1 MVATPIPTVAELSKV
16 TISWEALPED
26 FILEEEPVE
35 NTAQPLIAG
44 ALRESLELSGYIQP
58 TMLIAANLGICATMD
73 GKLVVK
79 APDWFFVRT
88 VLPLSGV
95 TDRRSYTPHLEGEIP
110 SIVMEFCSDT
120 DGKEYSARRT
130 FPPGKWFFY
139 EQILQVPSYVIFDP
153 LTAVLEVHQIE
164 SGQYKLQP
172 KDENNRYW
180 ITDMGL
186 FLGLWEGEKEGRIGY
201 WLRWWDQ
208 AGNLLPWAVEK
219 LEQEQQ
225 RTEQEHQRAEQE
237 RQRAE
242 QESQRAEQESQRA
255 EQESQ
260 RAEQE
265 SQRAEQ
271 ESQRAKRLAEQLRA
285 LGIDPI
291 D

>member
-1 MVATPIPTVAELSKV
+1 MVATPISTSPQPSTIA
-16 TISWEALPED
+16 ISWEALPED
-26 FILEEEPVE
+26 YILEEGPVE

-58 TMLIAANLGICATMD
+58 TMLIAANLGICATID
-73 GKLVVK
+73 GRQVIK
-79 APDWFFVRT
+79 APDWLFVQT
-88 VLPLSGV
+88 VLPLSGT

-110 SIVMEFCSDT
+110 RIVIEFCSDI
-120 DGKEYSARRT
+120 DGKEYSAKCT
-130 FPPGKWFFY
+130 FPQGKWFFY
-139 EQILQVPSYVIFDP
+139 EQILQVPTYVIFNH
-153 LTAVLEVHQIE
+153 LTAELEVHQIE

-172 KDENNRYW
+172 IDENNRYW
-180 ITDMGL
+180 ITDMRL

-219 LEQEQQ
+219 VEQEQE
-225 RTEQEHQRAEQE
+225 RTIQE
-237 RQRAE
+237 RKRAE
-242 QESQRAEQESQRA
+242 QESQRAEQERKRA

-265 SQRAEQ
+265 RKRAEQ

-285 LGIDPI
+285 LGINPI

>member
-1 MVATPIPTVAELSKV
+1 MVATPISTAPQLS
-16 TISWEALPED
+16 TIAISWEALPED

-44 ALRESLELSGYIQP
+44 ALRESLELSGYIES
-58 TMLIAANLGICATMD
+58 TMLIAANLGICATMND
-73 GKLVVK
+73 KLVVK
-79 APDWFFVRT
+79 APDWFFVQT
-88 VLPLSGV
+88 VLPLSGT

-110 SIVMEFCSDT
+110 RVVMEFCSDT
-120 DGKEYSARRT
+120 DGKEYSARRA

-139 EQILQVPSYVIFDP
+139 EQILQVPTYVIFDP
-153 LTAVLEVHQIE
+153 LTVELEVHQIE

-172 KDENNRYW
+172 TDENNRYW

-208 AGNLLPWAVEK
+208 AGNLLHWAVEK
-219 LEQEQQ
+219 VEQEQQ
-225 RTEQEHQRAEQE
+225 RTEQERQRAEQESQRAEQE

-242 QESQRAEQESQRA
+242 QESQRAEQERQRA
-255 EQESQ
+255 E
-260 RAEQE
+260 
-265 SQRAEQ
+265 
-271 ESQRAKRLAEQLRA
+271 RLAEQLRA